1 MGYLSR
7 LMGGHAQRNINSPD
21 VVIAMTGGSSYVS
34 PESAQQISAVFA
46 CKRIIA
52 ESIAMLP
59 LVLYRKNGKTRLSA
73 SERPLHRVL
82 NLLANPDMTSF
93 DLRSALMGHVVDRGN
108 GFAQVVRNRA
118 GEVIELWPLLSGSVK
133 VARDQGGEIYYI
145 YYRADGSRRIFQR
158 SEILHIRGLSGDG
171 IVGFSPIS
179 EARMAF
185 QQARVMQDYNLAFY
199 ENGGRPGGVLE
210 NPGLLDDEAAL
221 RIEESWNKAH
231 SGPNKVGRI
240 AVLEQG
246 TKYTPINVAQADQ
259 QFLEQ
264 KKLNRQEIAA
274 IFRVPSH
281 MINDLER
288 ATFSSAEEMNQEFI
302 DYTLGP
308 WLVQWEQSISRDLLL
323 EEERPTFYA
332 KHTVQALLR
341 GNNQSRADY
350 YTKMLQWG
358 ATTINEVREHED
370 LNPIGDGDMPFVP
383 LNMVPLNQAMK
394 VLGSPQA
401 PTSGNRGLTGEAG
414 CTCGQ
419 RHDDGQPE
427 RRAEGDDPVED
438 LRISRVEMARSMQSV
453 FEDAARRMVRR
464 EVRDVQRAAEKYLG
478 KRSIDDFQRWL
489 EDFYRGEDFTPA
501 VRDAFK
507 PLLLTMA
514 RQAMLAASAELGKK
528 SPGLVTSL
536 REFVDRYIASFADG
550 WSASSRQQLI
560 ALIETLAEGEDPSEA
575 VRSRLSEWEETKP
588 EKTGLQQAFEALNA
602 LIVASYAYL
611 GVKRLRWSASGQS
624 CPFCLSLNGQFAGI
638 DEYFLQAGSQ
648 IEGGAELGVMS
659 VKRNTKHGPLHR
671 GCDCVVLSA

>member
-1 MGYLSR
+1 MGILSR
-7 LMGGHAQRNINSPD
+7 WMSTGEQRNINNPD

-59 LVLYRKNGKTRLSA
+59 LVLYRKVGKTRLPA

-82 NLLANPDMTSF
+82 SLLANPDMTSF
-93 DLRSALMGHVVDRGN
+93 DVRSALMGHVVERGN

-158 SEILHIRGLSGDG
+158 SEILHIRGLSSDG

-308 WLVQWEQSISRDLLL
+308 WLVQWEQSISRDLLD
-323 EEERPTFYA
+323 EDERSTYYA

-358 ATTINEVREHED
+358 ATTINEVREHEE
-370 LNPIGDGDMPFVP
+370 LNPISAGDSAFVP
-383 LNMVPLNQAMK
+383 LNMVPLEQAVKM
-394 VLGSPQA
+394 LSQSA
-401 PTSGNRGLTGEAG
+401 TQNSLRSMNDE
-414 CTCGQ
+414 CSCGQ
-419 RHDDGQPE
+419 RHDNGRPE
-427 RRAEGDDPVED
+427 LRAEDDPVED
-438 LRISRVEMARSMQSV
+438 LRMSRVEMARSMQSV

-514 RQAMLAASAELGKK
+514 RQAMLAASAEMGKK

-638 DEYFLQAGSQ
+638 DEYFVQAGSQ
-648 IEGGAELGVMS
+648 IDGGAELGVMS